1 MTVLTPTIVD
11 GIQIYKLP
19 LTTACTGETT
29 VRSITDIEGN
39 YSNGGIPEGIPHP
52 DSAAER

>member
-29 VRSITDIEGN
+29 VHSITDIEGN
-39 YSNGGIPEGIPHP
+39 YKYSGVPEGVPHC
-52 DSAAER
+52 DSAEER

>member
-39 YSNGGIPEGIPHP
+39 YSNGGDTSPG
-52 DSAAER
+52 